1 MVPSLGVVGCGSISN
16 FHFDGFAAAKI
27 AVAAVSDLD
36 RATAAAKGAR
46 FGANVHGTWQEL
58 IADSTV
64 NTVLICGPTPMH
76 EAVAS
81 AAIAAGKHVICEKTL
96 TNSPAASLAL
106 AEAAAKRGTQLY
118 TGYMKRFF
126 PAVQKAKALMPSLGQ
141 ITSVHIRAHH
151 GAPVDFFSGA
161 DHPFFAPA
169 ANGISPIKSM
179 AGGGTL
185 TASGSHLLDLLL
197 YLVGQPSQA
206 LGRRFVRQG
215 MDIEIGFH
223 GLLGYADGG
232 TAHLDCT
239 WHPLTRIG
247 VNRSGF
253 DERFEIHGTK
263 GVIELTTPIWN
274 LPTATPCTLRHYDEA
289 AGTWTEYQTQPMC
302 PFAAADRHF
311 TDCIAAGVQDP
322 AFDRLVGYRVDRLI
336 ASLTEAAVS
345 ARQVDIAW

>member
-1 MVPSLGVVGCGSISN
+1 MVPSIGVVGCGGISN
-16 FHFDGFAAAKI
+16 FHFDGFAANRT

-46 FGANVHGTWQEL
+46 FGATVHGTWQEL
-58 IADSTV
+58 VADAAV

-96 TNSPAASLAL
+96 TNSPAASRAL
-106 AEAAAKRGTQLY
+106 AEAAAQRGTQLY

-126 PAVQKAKALMPSLGQ
+126 PAVQQAKALIPALGR

-151 GAPVDFFSGA
+151 GVPGDFFTGA
-161 DHPFFAPA
+161 VHPFFAPA
-169 ANGISPIKSM
+169 ANGQSPIKGM
-179 AGGGTL
+179 AGGGAL
-185 TASGSHLLDLLL
+185 TAAGSHLLDLLL
-197 YLVGQPSQA
+197 HLVGQPSTAQ
-206 LGRRFVRQG
+206 GRSFVRPG
-215 MDIEIGFH
+215 MDVEIAYH
-223 GLLGYADGG
+223 GLLGYAVGG

-253 DERFEIHGTK
+253 DERFEIHGVN
-263 GVIELTTPIWN
+263 GVLALTTPIWN
-274 LPTATPCTLRHYDEA
+274 QPTATPCTLRHYDEA
-289 AGTWTEYQTQPMC
+289 AGTWTEHQTQPMC
-302 PFAAADRHF
+302 PFAAAGKHF
-311 TDCIAAGVQDP
+311 TGCIASGTQDP

-336 ASLTEAAVS
+336 ASLGEAAAS
-345 ARQVDIAW
+345 AREVAIAW